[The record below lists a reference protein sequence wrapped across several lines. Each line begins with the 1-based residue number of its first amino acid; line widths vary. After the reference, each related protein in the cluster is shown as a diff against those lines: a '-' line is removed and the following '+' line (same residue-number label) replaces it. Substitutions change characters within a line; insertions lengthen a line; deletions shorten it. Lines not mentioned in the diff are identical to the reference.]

1 MAVRLSSD
9 TCYHTQNEKSIAMSS
24 KHKNK
29 TISFRITKAEHQQIE
44 ARILASEMMK
54 IDYVIR
60 SCIYNR
66 ICVVG
71 KKEIIYPLV
80 QTVNALYLQL
90 LLYLIQFHLLMKS
103 MISFAS
109 FIRMHLL
116 FYYASG
122 SNHRS
127 KPRIYHMLYSL

>member
-1 MAVRLSSD
+1 
-9 TCYHTQNEKSIAMSS
+9 
-24 KHKNK
+24 
-29 TISFRITKAEHQQIE
+29 
-44 ARILASEMMK
+44 MMK

-127 KPRIYHMLYSL
+127 KPRIYHMLYSLWFCLFFCCVAMSYRPYKHIIYYFRSVTSFRSRSNTMYILCLHFFQNI